1 MLAVD
6 TSILARAI
14 TQDHPEQTAR
24 AATLLRSQEIWI
36 SKTVILELE
45 WVFRRSYGFGK
56 SRTLAA
62 LRSLAGPDNVR
73 LEDSSAVA
81 RALEWAEEAGL
92 DFADALH
99 LASCGEAERF
109 LTFDQSLARQ
119 AKALASIK
127 VAAV

>member
-6 TSILARAI
+6 TNILARAI

-45 WVFRRSYGFGK
+45 WVLRRSYGFGK

-62 LRSLAGPDNVR
+62 LRSLAGPP
-73 LEDSSAVA
+73 SQGA
-81 RALEWAEEAGL
+81 RVYRG
-92 DFADALH
+92 
-99 LASCGEAERF
+99 GG
-109 LTFDQSLARQ
+109 SLAVR
-119 AKALASIK
+119 KTLA
-127 VAAV
+127 AA